1 MLALA
6 CVLARAAGR
15 AHGRV
20 PAGAVACV
28 LCATFAVATWMRNT
42 DYRSEVALWQA
53 TVRDSPRKARA
64 WLNLGYAYRLDGDAL
79 RAASAYRC
87 ALALDPANAQALID
101 LDLVAPGD
109 TTPAT
114 CATAT
119 VE

>member
-1 MLALA
+1 
-6 CVLARAAGR
+6 VSAGV
-15 AHGRV
+15 A
-20 PAGAVACV
+20 ACV
-28 LCATFAVATWMRNT
+28 LCATFATATWMRNA

-64 WLNLGYAYRLDGDAL
+64 WLNLGYAYRLDGDAA

-109 TTPAT
+109 TTKAT
-114 CATAT
+114 CTAAT